1 MDISKLI
8 ETININRH
16 DCSLLLV
23 DPKPNMLEWLSSF
36 YKGKIHEKYRL
47 YYPEGNHAVIIP
59 KVDRFSVPGSLAD
72 FINRMKPGLLGRE
85 LRRFHVTQE
94 DFGHPITTET
104 FDAFF
109 TVSIREAAL
118 LMSDCGLSDLEG
130 IGPNPRL
137 PAGRIK
143 D

>member
-8 ETININRH
+8 ETIDINRH

-36 YKGKIHEKYRL
+36 VKGKRLEKFRL
-47 YYPEGNHAVIIP
+47 YYPEANHAVIIP
-59 KVDRFSVPGSLAD
+59 KVDRFSKLGLLED
-72 FINRMKPGLLGRE
+72 FINRMKPALLNRE
-85 LRRFHVTQE
+85 LRRFQARPE
-94 DFGHPITTET
+94 DFGHPITAET

-118 LMSDCGLSDLEG
+118 LMSDFDLSALDG
-130 IGPNPRL
+130 SNVSS
-137 PAGRIK
+137 RIK